1 MHGGLYAYQLERKLH
16 GKIEEVTNGKREG
29 ERERE
34 KKTQVRRE
42 GTWPVPQD
50 LQYQLTCQ
58 LVKMARADLC
68 RSSQEG
74 LAITETSGWLGS
86 QSHDKV

>member
-34 KKTQVRRE
+34 KNTGQKR
-42 GTWPVPQD
+42 G
-50 LQYQLTCQ
+50 
-58 LVKMARADLC
+58 A
-68 RSSQEG
+68 
-74 LAITETSGWLGS
+74 LG
-86 QSHDKV
+86 QSHRTRNISSPANL

>member
-29 ERERE
+29 ERER
-34 KKTQVRRE
+34 KKHRSE
-42 GTWPVPQD
+42 EGGTWPVPQD
-50 LQYQLTCQ
+50 SQHQLTCQ

-68 RSSQEG
+68 KSSQEG
-74 LAITETSGWLGS
+74 LVIQKRLRWLGS